1 MRSRSSKNI
10 PFKLSSLFMIA
21 VILAANIFMCILLCP
36 GKVYADNN
44 EKSGYWQLKETN
56 VTTDENEI
64 GEDGYAS
71 FYYSASEL
79 SHTEKVSRPKTDYH
93 GAGGADMVV
102 NCSRPPETIIPGE
115 PVEMELSLQAS
126 YSGDYML
133 WGSYGSVLYGV
144 PNDERN
150 AIMYNAGIKFEAARE
165 GDENTV
171 FYDPYN
177 PTNSEA
183 HVQHVFESGY
193 DEDDEIAILFYGNH
207 SNTIWIYGWV
217 DTAPKETQAEPEE
230 DREDEKKDEKD
241 RYWIL
246 DHVENSEQG
255 SIEGEYY
262 SSYGFRSIVSASGGG
277 TEADG
282 SFNYNLMEYDDN
294 DELFNEFTNSVS
306 WTAPPSRI
314 RMGKEY
320 EAGINVSFYASNWE
334 LDSSHVSFVMKL
346 DSGSKPSELETADTG
361 NFLRYESYQ
370 PQDSDYTIKDG
381 VRYAPKEYSTSK
393 TIFPDTVDGGPGIN
407 DLSDVPYDI
416 SNYRLI
422 ISAYDVTLD
431 FNSGSVF
438 KTEYI
443 YRPNEAAAAA
453 AGGEEDN
460 PEPDKVFQDE
470 YSDASTETGEDSGTN
485 IIDDIFDDEDTSLP
499 KAVGVSV
506 GGAIIAGGTGVL
518 VKRKKKGSGK
528 EKNKDKKKKS
538 SNYKMFVSKDF
549 GDAIQKGAKPVA
561 VRARIDEIDENG
573 DRHPQLLYTQ
583 KIEVTGEDIL
593 VESLSMRGSWME
605 ALVYA
610 DGNSEADKGTIIFTF
625 TGGGGTFRN
634 HVKFRLVGKPELIF
648 PEIKDDGTW
657 VNSGHRPVASVIA
670 GAGGESTVP
679 FMFLDAS
686 AEPEEIRFTTPDGIE
701 ISSRREEK
709 YNIGYYAVID
719 NRTKEAEKE
728 SGVFAEMKTEMIVLE
743 AVFSGDC
750 VVREEFYVNIVPRGL
765 SVLIKGGMNPLIE
778 DKAGVRKKLKDGC
791 LEVVSY
797 ATRQDDELTLDPLIR
812 PTGFDLCFA
821 FVDVQGV
828 NHIEMGEECFE
839 FGKMQPTDEATA
851 NILAKYNYEIGT
863 TGGFSVEPQNSLPE
877 LKQKYFVKLPVHA
890 SKEGFV
896 ENADIPI
903 RLLGEPYDPLQDW
916 KTEYRELQLAILR
929 YYPVEYA
936 HDRLRYVREE
946 LNDPEIY
953 DKSWLRAMRKTTIAA
968 SQDYWLKE
976 ADRQM
981 KLIDYYDI
989 TDMIFRKPP
998 RFMADVALKI
1008 VFKYYFGENEGWISP
1023 VFGMCLDILDDVLW
1037 DYITEGEINLDLES
1051 RIVDALLSALENY
1064 ISISEDN
1071 GAGINMSANPEKVKK
1086 FAIFFMAWLIVDFY
1100 KNYTAMDPRDFYEAV
1115 RKECIDMSSLAGRKF
1130 LGVGLQRVMNSETV
1144 QKLFKQKWV
1153 SQITEYLRKNL
1164 ASERVNIKAK
1174 GVDYRGNMKFNREF
1188 SYRGDVL
1195 NSDRADKFGGL
1206 SEGAKYIKFS
1216 KDGKVF
1222 DLRDLETTDKMQ
1234 TMLPGAGGS
1243 QEFSQMEVTFG
1254 QMVTYVGIIQTYI
1267 EDFFSNGIAYFIDPE
1282 KLDPESPNFL
1292 DFHIFWKVTEIGVDI
1307 SFRIA
1312 VNVSKLLTLVTTGVF
1327 FPPAFTVLYD
1337 YLIGWYPFSSSSKKE
1352 LSNDVGREIGEM
1364 KKLPTAND

>member
-431 FNSGSVF
+431 FNS
-438 KTEYI
+438 
-443 YRPNEAAAAA
+443 
-453 AGGEEDN
+453 
-460 PEPDKVFQDE
+460 
-470 YSDASTETGEDSGTN
+470 
-485 IIDDIFDDEDTSLP
+485 
-499 KAVGVSV
+499 
-506 GGAIIAGGTGVL
+506 
-518 VKRKKKGSGK
+518 
-528 EKNKDKKKKS
+528 
-538 SNYKMFVSKDF
+538 
-549 GDAIQKGAKPVA
+549 
-561 VRARIDEIDENG
+561 
-573 DRHPQLLYTQ
+573 
-583 KIEVTGEDIL
+583 
-593 VESLSMRGSWME
+593 
-605 ALVYA
+605 
-610 DGNSEADKGTIIFTF
+610 
-625 TGGGGTFRN
+625 
-634 HVKFRLVGKPELIF
+634 
-648 PEIKDDGTW
+648 
-657 VNSGHRPVASVIA
+657 
-670 GAGGESTVP
+670 
-679 FMFLDAS
+679 
-686 AEPEEIRFTTPDGIE
+686 
-701 ISSRREEK
+701 
-709 YNIGYYAVID
+709 
-719 NRTKEAEKE
+719 
-728 SGVFAEMKTEMIVLE
+728 
-743 AVFSGDC
+743 
-750 VVREEFYVNIVPRGL
+750 
-765 SVLIKGGMNPLIE
+765 
-778 DKAGVRKKLKDGC
+778 
-791 LEVVSY
+791 
-797 ATRQDDELTLDPLIR
+797 
-812 PTGFDLCFA
+812 
-821 FVDVQGV
+821 
-828 NHIEMGEECFE
+828 
-839 FGKMQPTDEATA
+839 
-851 NILAKYNYEIGT
+851 
-863 TGGFSVEPQNSLPE
+863 
-877 LKQKYFVKLPVHA
+877 
-890 SKEGFV
+890 
-896 ENADIPI
+896 
-903 RLLGEPYDPLQDW
+903 
-916 KTEYRELQLAILR
+916 
-929 YYPVEYA
+929 
-936 HDRLRYVREE
+936 
-946 LNDPEIY
+946 
-953 DKSWLRAMRKTTIAA
+953 
-968 SQDYWLKE
+968 
-976 ADRQM
+976 
-981 KLIDYYDI
+981 
-989 TDMIFRKPP
+989 
-998 RFMADVALKI
+998 
-1008 VFKYYFGENEGWISP
+1008 
-1023 VFGMCLDILDDVLW
+1023 
-1037 DYITEGEINLDLES
+1037 
-1051 RIVDALLSALENY
+1051 
-1064 ISISEDN
+1064 
-1071 GAGINMSANPEKVKK
+1071 
-1086 FAIFFMAWLIVDFY
+1086 
-1100 KNYTAMDPRDFYEAV
+1100 
-1115 RKECIDMSSLAGRKF
+1115 
-1130 LGVGLQRVMNSETV
+1130 
-1144 QKLFKQKWV
+1144 
-1153 SQITEYLRKNL
+1153 
-1164 ASERVNIKAK
+1164 
-1174 GVDYRGNMKFNREF
+1174 
-1188 SYRGDVL
+1188 
-1195 NSDRADKFGGL
+1195 
-1206 SEGAKYIKFS
+1206 
-1216 KDGKVF
+1216 
-1222 DLRDLETTDKMQ
+1222 
-1234 TMLPGAGGS
+1234 
-1243 QEFSQMEVTFG
+1243 
-1254 QMVTYVGIIQTYI
+1254 
-1267 EDFFSNGIAYFIDPE
+1267 
-1282 KLDPESPNFL
+1282 
-1292 DFHIFWKVTEIGVDI
+1292 
-1307 SFRIA
+1307 
-1312 VNVSKLLTLVTTGVF
+1312 
-1327 FPPAFTVLYD
+1327 
-1337 YLIGWYPFSSSSKKE
+1337 
-1352 LSNDVGREIGEM
+1352 
-1364 KKLPTAND
+1364 